1 MQTNNLHHNRHALNI
16 GETAVSRAPG
26 EIVCY
31 GLGSCLGVFLYD
43 KFEKVGAAAHIMLPG
58 DGEWHESDVMLQ
70 AIIAGMVNLGCHPL
84 IIRARLVGGANIM
97 NLSAYQVGHR
107 NIVYVKKE
115 LKKKGIIVNAEDIGG
130 EESRTARLNIES
142 GILSINN
149 SNKDFYSI

>member
-1 MQTNNLHHNRHALNI
+1 
-16 GETAVSRAPG
+16 
-26 EIVCY
+26 
-31 GLGSCLGVFLYD
+31 
-43 KFEKVGAAAHIMLPG
+43 MLPG